1 MTDPVAQAKRVAEM
15 DASDPAR
22 VTTDILAGDRPMV
35 LRGLAGAWP
44 SVAFGRQGPAATA
57 AYLRRFD
64 SGRPMGIFAGPP
76 TIGGRFFYRDDM
88 HGFNFDRGQ
97 VLLGPLLD
105 ALLAEADSPTP
116 PALYAGANAAPDHFP
131 GWMQDNP
138 LPLAIPAATPRL
150 WLGNATRV
158 STHYDMSANIA
169 VVVAGR
175 RRFAIFPPD
184 QVGNLY
190 VGPLETTMA
199 GQPSSMVDLEHPD
212 LDRHPRFAAALA
224 TMQVAEL
231 EPGDALFMPPLWWHD
246 VRASGPLNVLVNYW
260 WGEREGG
267 SAFPA
272 LIHALLTVR
281 DLPPAERQAV
291 KAWFDHYIFDD
302 DPAAAGAHLLPHAR
316 GILGPPTP
324 ERTGMIQGF
333 LKRTFGG

>member
-1 MTDPVAQAKRVAEM
+1 MTDPLAQARRVAEV
-15 DASDPAR
+15 DASDPR
-22 VTTDILAGDRPMV
+22 CVTADILNGDQPKV
-35 LRGLAGAWP
+35 LRGLAAAWP
-44 SVAFGRQGPAATA
+44 AVAIGRQGPAATA

-64 SGRPMGIFAGPP
+64 SGRPLGIFAGPP
-76 TIGGRFFYRDDM
+76 MIGGRFFYRDDLR
-88 HGFNFDRGQ
+88 GFNFDRGQ

-105 ALLAEADSPTP
+105 ALLVEAENPVP

-138 LPLAIPAATPRL
+138 LPLAIPTATPRL

-175 RRFAIFPPD
+175 RRFAVFPPE

-190 VGPLETTMA
+190 IGPLETTMA
-199 GQPSSMVDLEHPD
+199 GQPSSMVDLERPD
-212 LDRHPRFAAALA
+212 LDRYPRFAAALA

-231 EPGDALFMPPLWWHD
+231 EPGDALFLPPLWWHD
-246 VRASGPLNVLVNYW
+246 VRAIGPLNVLVNYW

-291 KAWFDHYIFDD
+291 KAWFDHYIFGD
-302 DPAAAGAHLLPHAR
+302 DPAAAASHLPPHAR
-316 GILGPPTP
+316 GILGPPAP
-324 ERTGMIQGF
+324 ERTGMIRGF
-333 LKRTFGG
+333 LQRTLGS

>member
-1 MTDPVAQAKRVAEM
+1 MTDPVATAQRVAEI
-15 DASDPAR
+15 DASDASR
-22 VTTDILAGDRPMV
+22 IGGDILNGDRPLV
-35 LRGLAGAWP
+35 LRGLAATWP
-44 SVAFGRQGPAATA
+44 AVVTGRQGPVATA

-64 SGRPMGIFAGPP
+64 SGRPLGIFAGPP
-76 TIGGRFFYRDDM
+76 TIAGRFFYRADM
-88 HGFNFDRGQ
+88 RGFNFDRGQ

-105 ALLAEADSPTP
+105 ALLAEVDNPTP
-116 PALYAGANAAPDHFP
+116 PALYAGASAAPDHFP
-131 GWMQDNP
+131 GWAQENP

-175 RRFAIFPPD
+175 RRFAIFPPE
-184 QVGNLY
+184 QTGNLY

-199 GQPSSMVDLEHPD
+199 GQPTSMVDLERPD

-224 TMQVAEL
+224 MMQVAEL
-231 EPGDALFMPPLWWHD
+231 EPGDALFLPPLWWHD
-246 VRASGPLNVLVNYW
+246 VRASGPLNILANYW

-281 DLPPAERQAV
+281 DLPPAERAAV
-291 KAWFDHYIFDD
+291 KSWFDHYVFAD
-302 DPAAAGAHLLPHAR
+302 DPAAAGAHLPLHAR
-316 GILGPPTP
+316 GILGPPSR
-324 ERTGMIQGF
+324 ERTGMIRSF
-333 LKRTFGG
+333 LQSTLAG